1 MPLLTN
7 RYMLFGCKSLIRHT
21 AKHHYA
27 WLLFLATFNLW
38 AAKLKDLAAKL
49 KDLTSLEADDVGRTA
64 LCLLTDLTS
73 AVTGRDLILLKLV
86 WSIHK

>member
-1 MPLLTN
+1 MKKCIKSTDIA
-7 RYMLFGCKSLIRHT
+7 CKTGRTPGRGKGNQLPQIPSPQ
-21 AKHHYA
+21 
-27 WLLFLATFNLW
+27 WLAERCADGGRPQAHW
-38 AAKLKDLAAKL
+38 RSK
-49 KDLTSLEADDVGRTA
+49 EAEDVGRTA